1 MQKQQKSFN
10 TSERNQSKQRMNH
23 LASLSAAAAA
33 QQQQQQHQPTATQ
46 TPAQTPTDALALKMQ
61 QLNEE
66 TWLRIGAIADSVGD
80 KDRAIAA
87 FDAALRHNPYSV
99 QALTFGSS
107 LCRQRELYPRAIEL
121 FQRLL
126 NIDRY
131 NGAVWAG
138 LGHCYLMLDD
148 LQNAYQTYQQALNYL
163 SNPKDAKL
171 WYGIGVLYDRYGSFD
186 HAEAAFASVLRIDP
200 KFDKGNEIY
209 FRLGIIYKYQQKYSL
224 SLDCFKYI
232 LGCPP
237 LPLGEADVWF
247 QIGHTHECQRD
258 FINARAAYETGLQR
272 NPNNAKI
279 LLQLGWLYMLVASG
293 FQNYDQAVAYLSRA
307 MEVDTND
314 AQTHYLLGRSQMA
327 KQKFNLA
334 YESYQ
339 QAVLRD
345 AKNPVFW
352 CSIGVLYF
360 ELGQHRDAL
369 DAYSRAIYLN
379 PSIFEIWCNL
389 GKLYESCNGQTAD
402 AIDAYTKAVEL
413 DPNNNNTK
421 HRLAML
427 RAFQANA
434 GPAPGPP
441 EPAIHPMAQDPSTYT
456 PGGPTGKPQPPIS
469 SSSFFPTT
477 RSQPQPAGPQPP
489 QYPQQPP
496 AQQQQQPQQPQQQ
509 QQLQQQPPQ
518 PHHAMQQQQY
528 LNDRRRSVAQPQIS
542 SNGSNLMSSQSIPS
556 RGPSPHVSH
565 INGNVQQPQ
574 YMQHQPPP
582 QHTAQ
587 HQMYP
592 QHQQIQH
599 VQQAGQRSGLASPQ
613 QVPQIA
619 PQQYQQSL
627 PPQHY
632 QQQQLQPPPL
642 QHPQQSMPP
651 QSQQYAPPPQQL
663 QQQQQSQQ
671 PYQYPPQHATAPPQQ
686 TQMQATPLYHPSNA
700 ASHTADSPA
709 VQPGS
714 LRPTSPTAY
723 SQPPLNA
730 SDAQQPH
737 INPSVAPAVSI
748 SNGGAPTPNRMESVL
763 TPTSQHAPFGANA
776 SPVGPHA
783 PSVVESTVGSAPVA
797 VSDAM
802 QGVVEN
808 GVAPAIPSSATVGNP
823 EADKMA
829 QMEPVSGTAAPSES
843 VPESMRKVDDDY
855 DDDEK
860 EEGEEEEEEGAIRN
874 DVPTAGSG
882 GGVAAGVDEKMGDT
896 SGRDEEEI
904 EEEGGVPPAQ

>member
-1 MQKQQKSFN
+1 M
-10 TSERNQSKQRMNH
+10 
-23 LASLSAAAAA
+23 
-33 QQQQQQHQPTATQ
+33 P
-46 TPAQTPTDALALKMQ
+46 P
-61 QLNEE
+61 
-66 TWLRIGAIADSVGD
+66 GAIADSVGD

-456 PGGPTGKPQPPIS
+456 PVGDRFGKRKLCLL
-469 SSSFFPTT
+469 T
-477 RSQPQPAGPQPP
+477 A
-489 QYPQQPP
+489 
-496 AQQQQQPQQPQQQ
+496 
-509 QQLQQQPPQ
+509 
-518 PHHAMQQQQY
+518 
-528 LNDRRRSVAQPQIS
+528 
-542 SNGSNLMSSQSIPS
+542 SNGLC
-556 RGPSPHVSH
+556 
-565 INGNVQQPQ
+565 
-574 YMQHQPPP
+574 
-582 QHTAQ
+582 
-587 HQMYP
+587 
-592 QHQQIQH
+592 
-599 VQQAGQRSGLASPQ
+599 QAGQRSGLASPQ

-686 TQMQATPLYHPSNA
+686 TQMQATPSQPLYHPSNA

-776 SPVGPHA
+776 SPTITTPVGPHA
-783 PSVVESTVGSAPVA
+783 PSAVESTVGSAPVA

-829 QMEPVSGTAAPSES
+829 QMEPVSGTAAPPES

-874 DVPTAGSG
+874 DVPTTGSG